1 MKKIEINE
9 DDFKKI
15 MLILKHS
22 RPFVQL
28 DPKDLFLSNL
38 WRVSNKL
45 ADSITKKA
53 GYEFTDLKGKKSLKV
68 VNETTSDN
76 EESEEETFA
85 KVPRNR
91 VRKNKL

>member
-38 WRVSNKL
+38 WRVANKL
-45 ADSITKKA
+45 ADSVTKKA
-53 GYEFTDLKGKKSLKV
+53 GYEFTEVKGKKSLKV
-68 VNETTSDN
+68 VSEATSEN
-76 EESEEETFA
+76 GESEEETFS